1 MSFPASMP
9 LLRPGGAVPD
19 TGERRPLPATADA
32 DLFSALFDRHFVEV
46 HGYLARRLGDDIA
59 EDLAAETFLTAYR
72 LRARYDPLKGEIRA
86 WLFGIAS
93 NLARRYRRTEIRAYR
108 AMARM
113 HSQQVAHGPE
123 DRGTQQLGV
132 DVARGPLGRAL
143 AGLSA
148 NERDVLLLVAL
159 ADLTYEQVAFAL
171 GISYGTVC
179 SRLSRARRK
188 VRAALGE
195 GRHADH
201 SGGTA

>member
-1 MSFPASMP
+1 MP
-9 LLRPGGAVPD
+9 LPKLGGAVPD
-19 TGERRPLPATADA
+19 VAEVKPHSAASDA
-32 DLFSALFDRHFVEV
+32 ELFSALFDRHFGEV

-72 LRARYDPLKGEIRA
+72 LRARYDPARGEMRA

-108 AMARM
+108 AMARV
-113 HSQQVAHGPE
+113 HSNLVAEGADAREAQQSGIE
-123 DRGTQQLGV
+123 
-132 DVARGPLGRAL
+132 VARGPLGRAL

-159 ADLTYEQVAFAL
+159 ADLTYDQVAFAL
-171 GISYGTVC
+171 DISYGTVC

-188 VRAALGE
+188 VRAVLGD
-195 GRHADH
+195 GPYTDH
-201 SGGTA
+201 CGGTA